1 MDIWNLILS
10 LPAVVLLII
19 IVMNVIIFFAII
31 CLFSINKNIKA
42 LLNEIRNIN
51 DEQHEDLKDVKE
63 LLDKND

>member
-31 CLFSINKNIKA
+31 CLFSININIKA